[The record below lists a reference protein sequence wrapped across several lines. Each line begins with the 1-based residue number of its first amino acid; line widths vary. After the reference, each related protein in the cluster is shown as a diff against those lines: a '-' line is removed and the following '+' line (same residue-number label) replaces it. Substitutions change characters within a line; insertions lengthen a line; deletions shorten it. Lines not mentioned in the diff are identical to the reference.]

1 MKGSVNYYH
10 VVLLNIK
17 PSKSRGKAPSSA
29 RLCRRTRPSADIP
42 GAHQLRARR
51 ATLTCF
57 SQSGGRPTWLSLLDF
72 LQPRPAFQQEF
83 PARQKQ
89 SPANLRGFAF
99 STSDGGDRGGPGP
112 IRTRFMNSSRVSYR
126 RSSMVSGRI
135 TDYPQVE
142 SRLRWSLAWRNKRQG
157 KLPPCRSNPPLRV

>member
-17 PSKSRGKAPSSA
+17 ASKSRGKAPSSA

-42 GAHQLRARR
+42 GAHQLRARP

-57 SQSGGRPTWLSLLDF
+57 RNRADALRGSHYSFSSSLAL
-72 LQPRPAFQQEF
+72 FQQEF
-83 PARQKQ
+83 SARQKQ